1 MNGTRAWLYAR
12 AQDQNVVDLQF
23 AALEQYAAEHGISVQ
38 GRSQDITTAQNFE
51 RPGLQ
56 EGKQALAGGQAE
68 VLLVV
73 KLSRVAR
80 DLQAML
86 SFIRELEAFGGK
98 VLSTTEGEPD
108 TATLGL
114 IACMPEPDAECV
126 ACGELVNLNS
136 DGCTVG
142 ELICDGE
149 AYDRV
154 KVGDEADI
162 YTQLT
167 NDGRCPGCFARVGF
181 FHHFGCE
188 FERCPACGNA
198 MNECECEDVE
208 PPDEDDD

>member
-1 MNGTRAWLYAR
+1 MDKTRAWLYAR
-12 AQDQNVVDLQF
+12 AQDQQAVDLQF
-23 AALEQYAAEHGISVQ
+23 TALERYATDHNISIQ
-38 GRSQDITTAQNFE
+38 GRSQDITAAQHAE

-56 EGKQALAGGQAE
+56 ESKLALAGGQAE

-86 SFIRELEAFGGK
+86 SFIRELEAIGGK

-108 TATLGL
+108 TTTLGL
-114 IACMPEPDAECV
+114 LAAMQETDAKCA
-126 ACGELVNLNS
+126 ACGDLVNPNS

-149 AYDRV
+149 TYDRV

-167 NDGRCPGCFARVGF
+167 EDGRCPGCFARVGF

-198 MNECECEDVE
+198 MNECKCEDVE
-208 PPDEDDD
+208 PSEEDDE